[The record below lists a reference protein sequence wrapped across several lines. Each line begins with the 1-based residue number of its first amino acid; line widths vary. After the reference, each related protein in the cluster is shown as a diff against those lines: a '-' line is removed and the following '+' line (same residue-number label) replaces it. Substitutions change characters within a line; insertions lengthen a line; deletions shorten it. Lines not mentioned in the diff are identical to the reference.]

1 MSGTT
6 GLAVSEILGL
16 NEEDRRE
23 GVRRDGPE
31 DRRETPSFWKTDIGQ
46 KFVLALG
53 VPVIFAVA
61 AYASG
66 MIELPAVVK
75 QHDSRLT
82 HVESDVRVLRESQI
96 RAEEQFGYIRQS
108 LERIERR
115 DESRR

>member
-1 MSGTT
+1 MNTLPS
-6 GLAVSEILGL
+6 LKEYAELPM
-16 NEEDRRE
+16 DRRE
-23 GVRRDGPE
+23 ATG
-31 DRRETPSFWKTDIGQ
+31 FWRTDMGQ
-46 KFVLALG
+46 KLLLALA
-53 VPVIFAVA
+53 VPCIFAIA

-96 RAEEQFGYIRQS
+96 RAEEQFGYIKQS

-115 DESRR
+115 EERRR